1 MNKVVYII
9 LFLLSAIAFG
19 QSAKES
25 VVEKK
30 VEMKKLDSQLSAR
43 VLKAYQF
50 NSDTKIEDLYAYFE
64 LLTDA
69 RLDKDTK
76 HEIAEN
82 IKLMFKNENPIVLD
96 VTSDF
101 YDKVTLD
108 MLLEKLQFS
117 EPIQFTIQEQ
127 KQHNSVQ
134 YNSWKTSYT
143 IIRTKNGLPQDFKI
157 TQTIFL
163 ELIPKKFGATNK
175 VVWEMRLGEM

>member
-1 MNKVVYII
+1 M
-9 LFLLSAIAFG
+9 
-19 QSAKES
+19 
-25 VVEKK
+25 
-30 VEMKKLDSQLSAR
+30 
-43 VLKAYQF
+43 
-50 NSDTKIEDLYAYFE
+50 
-64 LLTDA
+64 
-69 RLDKDTK
+69 
-76 HEIAEN
+76 
-82 IKLMFKNENPIVLD
+82 LD